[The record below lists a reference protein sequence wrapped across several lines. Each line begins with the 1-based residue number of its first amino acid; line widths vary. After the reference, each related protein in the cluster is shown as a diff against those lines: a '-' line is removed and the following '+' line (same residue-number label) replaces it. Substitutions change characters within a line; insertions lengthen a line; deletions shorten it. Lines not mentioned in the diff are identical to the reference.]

1 MKKKILSLFL
11 TLVLALS
18 ASSITAFA
26 DQKPDWYNGV
36 LEKVDACATE
46 LESTDGT
53 AYTSDMALMGG
64 SLDNMCASLNDI
76 EYGVTNSG
84 YTMYSIKGN
93 SGALTYMIDIT
104 VDEDGDIFGV
114 RIGYYIGADLVSNA
128 IYNRKHT
135 PTLVPMKAPTTTED
149 GYMSYYACSCGMCF
163 KDSAAT
169 QKIADIN
176 TWKTTAGMGLIHKFG
191 SMDETTTTKAPEK
204 TTKKET
210 TTKEAT
216 KKETKKDTSKKSP
229 KTGASAM
236 GLGFVGTGVAIL
248 TLLKKKEN

>member
-26 DQKPDWYNGV
+26 EQVPDWYNGV

-46 LESTDGT
+46 LESIDGT

-64 SLDNMCASLNDI
+64 SLDNMCASLDDI
-76 EYGVTNSG
+76 EYDVTSSG
-84 YTMYSIKGN
+84 YTMYSIIGN

-104 VDEDGDIFGV
+104 VDEDEDIFGV
-114 RIGYYIGADLVSNA
+114 RIGYYIGADLVSDT

-135 PTLVPMKAPTTTED
+135 PTLVPMKAPTMDED
-149 GYMSYYACSCGMCF
+149 GCKLYYECTCGMYF
-163 KDSAAT
+163 EDSAAT
-169 QKIADIN
+169 QKISDIDA
-176 TWKTTAGMGLIHKFG
+176 WKTTAGMGLIHKLG
-191 SMDETTTTKAPEK
+191 SMDETTTKAPEK
-204 TTKKET
+204 TTK
-210 TTKEAT
+210 KEAT

-236 GLGFVGTGVAIL
+236 GLGFVGAGVAIL